1 MMKMLIKHVVAV
13 VQLLF
18 MMLAGNYSVVHLVI
32 FVVVVVYDDD
42 VKMIEGAM
50 FHEGGT
56 GKYWPMRWPASEKM
70 VMMMI

>member
-1 MMKMLIKHVVAV
+1 M
-13 VQLLF
+13 
-18 MMLAGNYSVVHLVI
+18 HLVI
-32 FVVVVVYDDD
+32 FVVVVVYDDG

-70 VMMMI
+70 MVMIKMMMMIVIIAIIMIMI